1 MCVGGFSSRARGPR
15 MLPTARL
22 RHGRRRGSEVTVRER
37 PRVLIASAICPRA
50 QPRSL
55 TPRACGSRSDT
66 GALRPPPPGQRCSFP
81 HTTSSIAR
89 ADCARSLRLTRR
101 HAYCAVSEWIYAAHH
116 GRRGDLRAREH
127 ERADARISA
136 CQSSFVRA
144 KSTAAAEPTC
154 TRLAAQAPV
163 CHLTCW

>member
-50 QPRSL
+50 QPRAL
-55 TPRACGSRSDT
+55 TPRACGSRIRHRSAAT
-66 GALRPPPPGQRCSFP
+66 AALRATLQFPP
-81 HTTSSIAR
+81 TTSSIAR
-89 ADCARSLRLTRR
+89 ADGARSLRLTRR
-101 HAYCAVSEWIYAAHH
+101 HAQCAVREWIYAAHH
-116 GRRGDLRAREH
+116 GRRGNLRSREH
-127 ERADARISA
+127 ERRRRRISA

-154 TRLAAQAPV
+154 TRLAAQAPA
-163 CHLTCW
+163 CHLTFW